1 MMEQSSDI
9 ASEVVVSIK
18 PKGNRYLIQLGNGEY
33 LKYHKEVVLGSAIKK
48 GTFLSDSLL
57 KKITAKEQEIEAHE
71 SAIRLLSFRAR
82 SVKELKERLQK
93 KGLYI
98 EIVDKEIDRL
108 RNVGLLDDLK
118 FAKVWVADRGS
129 GRAPRSRQL
138 LKLELRQHGITDSI
152 LEEVLSEIDD
162 TENALQLAR
171 KKARSLK
178 NLEESAFQKKMYANL
193 KRKGFDYETI
203 RGSVTTVWNEMNVN
217 SEDKR

>member
-1 MMEQSSDI
+1 ML
-9 ASEVVVSIK
+9 
-18 PKGNRYLIQLGNGEY
+18 NF
-33 LKYHKEVVLGSAIKK
+33 
-48 GTFLSDSLL
+48 GTTLRTTLYARLVLL

-108 RNVGLLDDLK
+108 HNVGLLDDLE

-178 NLEESAFQKKMYANL
+178 NLEKSAFQKKMYANL

>member
-1 MMEQSSDI
+1 MFSS
-9 ASEVVVSIK
+9 SISS
-18 PKGNRYLIQLGNGEY
+18 NLCEND
-33 LKYHKEVVLGSAIKK
+33 LGSRSRVSVSPTK
-48 GTFLSDSLL
+48 LYSLL

-108 RNVGLLDDLK
+108 HNVGLLDDLE

-178 NLEESAFQKKMYANL
+178 NLEKSAFQKKMYANL